1 MFKNGCFI
9 FMSPNLS
16 DNQTLIEQALERHP
30 LMMPPTTRLSEAIAT
45 MNRTGASYTLITQ
58 QEKLLGILTERD
70 VVRLAV
76 SDRPLEEMTVSE
88 VMTQNLITCSRDR
101 ADNIFDLLTL
111 LHSAQIRHLP
121 ITDADGKLLGVL
133 TGESLRAVLKP
144 SDLLQMGRVAD
155 IMTKTV
161 TTATPET
168 SVFDVAQ
175 LMARE
180 RRSCVAICTQET
192 RFLRETGFLKIPVG
206 IITERDIVKFA
217 AQNIDL
223 AQTKAE
229 AVMTSPLLPVGSD
242 ATLWEA
248 NQKMQQHR
256 IRRLVVVDRAGYLAG
271 IVTQT
276 NLLQALD
283 PAQMYATVELLQQTI
298 AEKTRTLQQ
307 MNEQMQQAEAQ
318 LRQVNEN
325 LAAQVQ
331 ARTKELMETNAQLM
345 QALQERTAAE
355 TEVRR
360 LNAILEQ
367 RVEQR
372 TAQLQETNQKLL
384 QEIGARQL
392 LNEDLEASK
401 NRMRAVFAG
410 MNDIILVLDRQRN
423 IEAMPTNT
431 SSAYPSEWDIISE
444 TMAQLF
450 QHQNGSVWWQQVEKV
465 LETQQT
471 INFDYKLSVGEG
483 EIWFTANI
491 SPLSSNW
498 AIWVARDISKRK
510 QTEIALSHKN
520 EELAHT
526 LEKLQMAQQE
536 LIQSEKM
543 AVLGQLV
550 AGVAHEINTPLGA
563 IRSSVQNIV
572 DFLTHNL
579 EKLPQFFQNLSQ
591 ERGEEF
597 FALLTKSSQQSTLLS
612 SKQRRQLKKALRQQ
626 LEDRAIENSDTVADT
641 LVDMG
646 IYDQIE
652 AFLPL
657 IQDRNV
663 LRTAYQISTLQTS
676 AQTIVTA
683 AERAAK
689 VVFALKTYTH
699 DNPGGEKVLANITQG
714 IETVLILYSNQ
725 IKQSVEIIRNYE
737 QNLPYILCYADEL
750 NQVWTNLIHNAL
762 QAMNYK
768 GTLKIDIGQQDNQIL
783 VSFTDSGIGIPEEI
797 MPKIFQPFFTTKPA
811 GVGSGLGLD
820 IVKKIV
826 EKHGGEI
833 KVETVPGQ
841 TTFTVFLPL

>member
-1 MFKNGCFI
+1 
-9 FMSPNLS
+9 MSPNLS

-30 LMMPPTTRLSEAIAT
+30 LMMPPGTPLSEAIAT
-45 MNRTGASYTLITQ
+45 MSRTGASYTLITQ

-70 VVRLAV
+70 VVRLAI
-76 SDRPLEEMTVSE
+76 SDKPLEEMTVSE
-88 VMTQNLITCSRDR
+88 VMTQNLITCPRDR

-144 SDLLQMGRVAD
+144 TDLLQMGRVAD

-175 LMARE
+175 LMATQ

-192 RFLRETGFLKIPVG
+192 RFLEGFLKPVG

-229 AVMTSPLLPVGSD
+229 TVMTSPLLPVGSD

-256 IRRLVVVDRAGYLAG
+256 IRRLVVVDQAGYLVG

-298 AEKTRTLQQ
+298 GEKTRTLQQ

-325 LAAQVQ
+325 LEAQVQ
-331 ARTKELMETNAQLM
+331 ARTKELMAANAQLM

-367 RVEQR
+367 RVEER

-384 QEIGARQL
+384 QEIRDRQL
-392 LNEDLEASK
+392 LNEHLEASK

-431 SSAYPSEWDIISE
+431 SSAYPSEWDMISE

-450 QHQNGSVWWQQVEKV
+450 QHENGSIWWQQVERV

-498 AIWVARDISKRK
+498 AIWVARDISDRK
-510 QTEIALSHKN
+510 IAEIALRHKN

-526 LEKLQMAQQE
+526 LQKLQLAQQE

-597 FALLTKSSQQSTLLS
+597 FALLRKSSQQSTLFS

-626 LEDRAIENSDTVADT
+626 LEDRAIENPDTVADT

-652 AFLPL
+652 PFLPL
-657 IQDRNV
+657 LQDRNI

-699 DNPGGEKVLANITQG
+699 DNPGGEKVLANITEG

-725 IKQSVEIIRNYE
+725 IKQSVEIVRNYE

-768 GTLKIDIGQQDNQIL
+768 GTLKIDIGQQDNQIR
-783 VSFTDSGIGIPEEI
+783 VSFTDNGIGIPEEI

-833 KVETVPGQ
+833 QVETVPGQ
-841 TTFTVFLPL
+841 TKFTVFLPL

>member
-1 MFKNGCFI
+1 MF
-9 FMSPNLS
+9 PNLS

-30 LMMPPTTRLSEAIAT
+30 LMMSPATPLSEAIAT
-45 MNRTGASYTLITQ
+45 MSRQGASYTLITQ
-58 QEKLLGILTERD
+58 QEKLIGIITERD

-76 SDRPLEEMTVSE
+76 SEKPLEEMTVSE

-101 ADNIFDLLTL
+101 ANNIFDLLTL

-144 SDLLQMGRVAD
+144 TDLLQMRRVAD

-175 LMARE
+175 LMATQ
-180 RRSCVAICTQET
+180 RRSCVAICTQ
-192 RFLRETGFLKIPVG
+192 ETGFLKIPVG
-206 IITERDIVKFA
+206 IITERDVVKFA

-229 AVMTSPLLPVGSD
+229 AVMTSPLLPVRSD

-256 IRRLVVVDRAGYLAG
+256 IRRLVVIDEGGYLAG
-271 IVTQT
+271 IITQT

-318 LRQVNEN
+318 LRRANEN
-325 LAAQVQ
+325 LEAQVQ

-345 QALQERTAAE
+345 QALEERTVVE

-367 RVEQR
+367 RVEER
-372 TAQLQETNQKLL
+372 TAQLKETNQKLL
-384 QEIGARQL
+384 QEIRDRQI
-392 LNEDLEASK
+392 LNEHLEASK

-410 MNDIILVLDRQRN
+410 MTDIILILDRQRN

-431 SSAYPSEWDIISE
+431 SSAYPFEWDIISE

-450 QHQNGSVWWQQVEKV
+450 QDGNGSIWWQQVENV
-465 LETQQT
+465 LDTQQT
-471 INFDYKLSVGEG
+471 INFDYKISVEDG
-483 EIWFTANI
+483 EIWFTASI
-491 SPLSSNW
+491 SPLSINS
-498 AIWVARDISKRK
+498 AIWVARDISDRK
-510 QTEIALSHKN
+510 IAEITLRHKN

-526 LEKLQMAQQE
+526 LQKLQLAQQE
-536 LIQSEKM
+536 LIHSEKM

-597 FALLTKSSQQSTLLS
+597 FALLKKSTQQSTLFS
-612 SKQRRQLKKALRQQ
+612 SKQRRQFKKALSQQ
-626 LEDRAIENSDTVADT
+626 LENRAIENPDTVADT

-652 AFLPL
+652 PFLPL
-657 IQDRNV
+657 LQDKNI
-663 LRTAYQISTLQTS
+663 LRTAYQISTLQIS

-699 DNPGGEKVLANITQG
+699 NNPAGEKVLANVTEG

-725 IKQSVEIIRNYE
+725 IKQSVEIIRNY
-737 QNLPYILCYADEL
+737 QNNLPYILCYADEL

-768 GTLKIDIGQQDNQIL
+768 GTLKIDIGKQDNQIL

-797 MPKIFQPFFTTKPA
+797 MPKIFEPFFTTKPA

-833 KVETVPGQ
+833 KVKTVPGQ